1 MNPNASEPLEVYMV
15 VNFRVSRISRDIRKL
30 TRTFILIKKN
40 PNAKRL
46 IQIHQLEI
54 QSIRQCHHFI
64 ANYPDKT

>member
-1 MNPNASEPLEVYMV
+1 MQV
-15 VNFRVSRISRDIRKL
+15 VLNTHVNK
-30 TRTFILIKKN
+30 KKN

-46 IQIHQLEI
+46 FQIHQLEI